1 LTVKREPNAR
11 HPGPAQLDDRQRET
25 RIDALDVECLADL
38 SIADLRKL
46 WLRHMGRASPPA
58 QKRLLIRELAWRAQ
72 ERVHGGLDVETR
84 RLLSRAVRAAM
95 SGDPPDEAVED
106 ENGVQMPTAKRQ
118 ARGTA
123 STVRVPESD
132 LTPGTRISRV
142 WQGVRY
148 EVCVLDGGR
157 FRLAGRDQIYSSLS
171 EIAREITGTRW
182 SGPRF
187 FGLTTREGSGADQP
201 ESGKKRSQGRDG
213 GDS

>member
-1 LTVKREPNAR
+1 MKLEPKAQ
-11 HPGPAQLDDRQRET
+11 HPGPAQLDGEPRET
-25 RIDALDVECLADL
+25 RIDALDVESLTDL

-46 WLRHMGRASPPA
+46 WLRHMGRAASPA

-72 ERVHGGLDVETR
+72 ERVHGGLDAETR
-84 RLLSRAVRAAM
+84 RLLSRAMRAATA
-95 SGDPPDEAVED
+95 DNTLVDATED
-106 ENGVQMPTAKRQ
+106 ANGVQVPTAKRRP
-118 ARGTA
+118 RGAA
-123 STVRVPESD
+123 STARVSGSD
-132 LTPGTRISRV
+132 LTPATKLSRV

-157 FRLAGRDQIYSSLS
+157 FRLGGRDETFASLS

-187 FGLTTREGSGADQP
+187 FGLRTRENSGDEDP
-201 ESGKKRSQGRDG
+201 RSGNRHCPRRNG